1 MRKIFVIAILL
12 FTVEAY
18 ALPSRYDLRDYG
30 RITSV
35 KNQGIPGPCWAFA
48 AMGALE
54 SSWLTQYPGKAPDL
68 SDLHTAFYCYKDPD
82 KKRNFSSRFKSGT
95 LRLEGNAFMPVALLA
110 RLSGPTDEKNL
121 RYTSSLSNAQIK
133 SLSKKSPETF
143 RRSMRLKAAYFL
155 SGTSV
160 LDRENMKRLI
170 MDCGALVVS
179 MYSDPSNYHTMGN
192 YYTYYDNSHGTDTNH
207 IVLIAGWDDNFS
219 RYNFSPKPNHDGAW
233 LIKNSWG
240 TSRGSNG
247 GYFWMSYDQHIYG
260 GTAFIA
266 ERNNPRLKHYG
277 YDDLGYCGNAKYTWG
292 ANVFRISGKGER
304 LKEVGFYTPLNG
316 TEYEIY
322 VYSHGSKKPSSP
334 LAGRIIASLKGR
346 EEFAGYHT
354 ENLTEQIRVN
364 EGEYFSVVLKLSVG
378 YMPVEM
384 KYKDYSENAEI
395 NPGESYFSHD
405 GQNWTDGFNIGNN
418 ACIKAFTVTR

>member
-1 MRKIFVIAILL
+1 MRKIFVIALL
-12 FTVEAY
+12 FLASESY
-18 ALPSRYDLRDYG
+18 ALPSHYDLRDYG

-48 AMGALE
+48 AMGAME
-54 SSWLTQYPGKAPDL
+54 SNWLTQYPGKAPDL
-68 SDLHTAFYCYKDPD
+68 SDLHTAFYCYRDPD
-82 KKRNFSSRFKSGT
+82 KKRNFNSRFKSGT

-121 RYTSSLSNAQIK
+121 KYTSSLSDSQIRY
-133 SLSKKSPETF
+133 LSRKAPEKF

-155 SGTSV
+155 SGTST
-160 LDRENMKRLI
+160 LDRDNMKRLI

-179 MYSDPSNYHTMGN
+179 MYSDLDGYHTRGGH
-192 YYTYYDNSHGTDTNH
+192 YTYYDNTHGTNTNH
-207 IVLIAGWDDNFS
+207 IVLIAGWDDEFS
-219 RYNFSPKPNHDGAW
+219 RDNFSPKPERNGAW

-240 TSRGSNG
+240 TTRGSEG
-247 GYFWMSYDQHIYG
+247 GYFWMSYEQHIYG

-277 YDDLGYCGNAKYTWG
+277 YDDLGYCANANYTWG
-292 ANVFRISGKGER
+292 ANVFKISGKGER
-304 LKEVGFYTPLNG
+304 LKEVGFYTPSNG
-316 TEYEIY
+316 AEYEVY
-322 VYSHGSKKPSSP
+322 VYTHGSKKPSSP
-334 LAGRIIASLKGR
+334 LAGKMIASLKGR
-346 EEFAGYHT
+346 KEFAGYYA
-354 ENLTEQIRVN
+354 ENLTEQIKMN
-364 EGEYFSVVLKLSVG
+364 EGEYFSVVLKLSGG

-395 NPGESYFSHD
+395 KSGESYFSYD
-405 GQNWTDGFNIGNN
+405 GQNWMDGFNIGNN